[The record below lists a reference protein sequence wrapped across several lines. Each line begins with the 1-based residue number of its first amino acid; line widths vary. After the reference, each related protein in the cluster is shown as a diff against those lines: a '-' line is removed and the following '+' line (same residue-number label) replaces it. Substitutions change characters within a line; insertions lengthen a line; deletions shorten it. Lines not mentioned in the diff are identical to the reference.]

1 MTVNEPD
8 KNREVS
14 SHPALRPEAIRE
26 WIRQLRL
33 MDDRFMQACF
43 QNNAECVE
51 LVLRIILGKPDLV
64 VKSVTTQ
71 KTLTNLSGHD
81 IRLDVFAVDSE
92 NRPYDIEIQR
102 NDIQIIWICV
112 GSSKPVSCVHIFA

>member
-1 MTVNEPD
+1 MTCNEPD
-8 KNREVS
+8 NTKTLA

-26 WIRQLRL
+26 RIRQLRL

-43 QNNAECVE
+43 QNNSECVE

-64 VKSVTTQ
+64 VKSVETQ
-71 KTLTNLSGHD
+71 KTLANLRGHD

-102 NDIQIIWICV
+102 SDAGAQ
-112 GSSKPVSCVHIFA
+112 P